1 MDDFSL
7 ERYLDASPSG
17 RIRMRDDF
25 VKHVDSVN
33 ALKQAVEGMFGES
46 DIKVK
51 TNLTSCL
58 LNALV
63 KKAEALGEELP
74 DRVRKRPRKP
84 KKRPGIYSI

>member
-17 RIRMRDDF
+17 RIRMRDEF
-25 VKHVDSVN
+25 VENFDSVN

-51 TNLTSCL
+51 TN
-58 LNALV
+58 
-63 KKAEALGEELP
+63 
-74 DRVRKRPRKP
+74 
-84 KKRPGIYSI
+84 